1 LFVPR
6 ISVGA
11 APADAQRLVDAW
23 VEYLSRWTWDWFV
36 TLTFR
41 EAKHPEAA
49 EKVFRVWISKMNRD
63 MYGPRWSKHR
73 RGVRWVRA
81 PRSCDGAARFTFT
94 RYSAA

>member
-1 LFVPR
+1 MPR

-49 EKVFRVWISKMNRD
+49 EKVLHDRTAFNGRRRQGAPTTSLASPPVPPTARRSRDRVPDPCPRRD
-63 MYGPRWSKHR
+63 PPS
-73 RGVRWVRA
+73 
-81 PRSCDGAARFTFT
+81 
-94 RYSAA
+94 